1 MAHKVRAMEIIQL
14 PITAFLWL
22 KLSLSQTDSQALKQ
36 AEIEGLAK
44 KWLQGKYPMH
54 LAKLLDILTPIKVL
68 SLTTQ
73 QEVHDPVNKEN

>member
-22 KLSLSQTDSQALKQ
+22 KLSLAQTDSQALKQ

-44 KWLQGKYPMH
+44 K
-54 LAKLLDILTPIKVL
+54 
-68 SLTTQ
+68 
-73 QEVHDPVNKEN
+73 

>member
-1 MAHKVRAMEIIQL
+1 MEIIQL

-44 KWLQGKYPMH
+44 K
-54 LAKLLDILTPIKVL
+54 
-68 SLTTQ
+68 
-73 QEVHDPVNKEN
+73 